1 MTENTAPEF
10 HTRIVEVDDEP
21 LEDILGNDAV
31 KPKLK
36 IPLSPLEERKPKP
49 IKEYKFNLIQLE
61 SDLDGAYK
69 AFKKFESEET
79 RTLLFTTIRDLAFAI
94 LTVGSYPKKSSI
106 NIKDTAYEYGIYLFG
121 RLATGSFTPE
131 TSPKYIDKMP
141 WQAYIDINL
150 NHIIFSKKDNNEAW
164 IDLVEDLEFLVDA
177 TRTDDTPDQSEL
189 YSQRMVKDSV
199 SRDLQAALQIHFS
212 DQEIER
218 LLPLSVDLIFSNP
231 KYFINDKMPKDIKD
245 FSLVLIALAKRIATK
260 NNLDDST
267 RIKKTELTKM
277 LSSSVRSTVFL
288 SSVVNSNFFPKELLL
303 SLDTDSLFRLCQISG
318 GKRIRIPTQ
327 RELNTLVGAVV
338 TVSKMVIEGKNFKES
353 VNESKK
359 EFDLVFSHQI
369 NTETFVAKV
378 IKSISTFGEDEK
390 TDPLISIIVMSIK
403 SLEKLFD
410 KVLEKSENADP
421 ETVLR
426 TYEVLSKSL
435 SSFTHIM
442 NELSKNINKSKN
454 P

>member
-1 MTENTAPEF
+1 MIENSTDF
-10 HTRIVEVDDEP
+10 HTRIVECEDEP
-21 LEDILGNDAV
+21 LEMIPEESIL
-31 KPKLK
+31 KPKIK
-36 IPLSPLEERKPKP
+36 IPLSPLDEKKPKAP
-49 IKEYKFNLIQLE
+49 KEYKFDLTKLE
-61 SDLDGAYK
+61 SDLDNAYK
-69 AFKKFESEET
+69 AFKKLEDENT
-79 RTLLFTTIRDLAFAI
+79 RTVLFTAIRDLAFAI
-94 LTVGSYPKKSSI
+94 LTVGTFPKKSSI
-106 NIKDTAYEYGIYLFG
+106 NLEDTAYNYGIYLFG
-121 RLATGSFTPE
+121 RLVTGTFTPE
-131 TSPKYIDKMP
+131 TSPKYIDRMP
-141 WQAYIDINL
+141 WQAYIDVNL
-150 NHIIFSKKDNNEAW
+150 NHIIFSKKDDMESW
-164 IDLVEDLEFLVDA
+164 IDLVEDLEFLVDT
-177 TRTDDTPDQSEL
+177 TRSDDTPDQSEL

-199 SRDLQAALQIHFS
+199 SRDLQSALQIHFT

-260 NNLDDST
+260 NNMDDST
-267 RIKKTELTKM
+267 RVKKTELVKM

-338 TVSKMVIEGKNFKES
+338 TVSKMVLDGKNFKES

-378 IKSISTFGEDEK
+378 VKSISTFGEDEK

-410 KVLEKSENADP
+410 KVLEKSETADP
-421 ETVLR
+421 ETVLK

-442 NELSKNINKSKN
+442 NELSKNIHKSKN